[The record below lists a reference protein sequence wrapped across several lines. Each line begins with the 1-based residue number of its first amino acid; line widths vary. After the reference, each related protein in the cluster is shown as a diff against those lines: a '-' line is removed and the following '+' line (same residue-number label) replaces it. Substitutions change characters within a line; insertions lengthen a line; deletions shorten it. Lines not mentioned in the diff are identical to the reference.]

1 LHKVVK
7 SSQAVNID
15 GVVSIDN
22 TVIIKQ
28 KPVFFSNEGDESK
41 DNSVLIQEYEE
52 RIRQFEINIQSQYQ
66 SKLKEFE
73 KEKDQILID
82 AVAQAKLITRK
93 AEEEALVMKELA
105 KKNGYKHGYDEGFND
120 GSKKATGEL
129 ESQLNAVTSLL
140 KQLNENRDDIYIKN
154 ENEIIDLA
162 YQLTQKITL
171 SEIKTDKD
179 IIFAI
184 VKQACKNFRNSDYV
198 KISLAKCDVSQ
209 SVVTDEKLLRQIAGN
224 IPEVEI
230 ELLQDAKSGTVIID
244 NDKEIIDASVP
255 TQLDFLKQVLN
266 AGKKSL
272 NEE

>member
-1 LHKVVK
+1 MYAIR
-7 SSQAVNID
+7 SYYVNID

-129 ESQLNAVTSLL
+129 ESHRITSYNVCYT
-140 KQLNENRDDIYIKN
+140 K
-154 ENEIIDLA
+154 
-162 YQLTQKITL
+162 
-171 SEIKTDKD
+171 
-179 IIFAI
+179 
-184 VKQACKNFRNSDYV
+184 
-198 KISLAKCDVSQ
+198 
-209 SVVTDEKLLRQIAGN
+209 
-224 IPEVEI
+224 
-230 ELLQDAKSGTVIID
+230 
-244 NDKEIIDASVP
+244 
-255 TQLDFLKQVLN
+255 
-266 AGKKSL
+266 
-272 NEE
+272 